1 MADVDT
7 SSYPRPGPPAN
18 PLDQILKTGQVADT
32 LGQFEVGKGIQQ
44 AIQPDGTIDRNVLA
58 QVLKGS
64 IAGSMQAPK
73 ALNALETLRNA
84 GYSADAQGLLNFN
97 ERMGLISRATSH
109 IIDDPSK
116 DGVMRGLSYLANPIN
131 GADKV
136 GMGIPQI
143 AEAARH
149 FYDSKG
155 NLLPPAQL
163 AKVAKQFNTQAQ
175 SSMEALKLH
184 LPGSEN
190 VDTGQRIVTAPTG
203 TPMNPAIGRTVQREI
218 PPTAEQPGPNN
229 QPTFRGTQPP
239 STGADVQMPGQR
251 GQPDITKRITGYQG
265 MPATVMSGGKS
276 VTLAQPGD
284 GTQSPGSAPSFA
296 DRYSA
301 AYGPYGIPRGGA
313 AAPAPGFQTA
323 TEGEAQNSARM
334 AAELQTANNE
344 APATKAI
351 IGNLEKEAKNFSSG
365 PLADY
370 KRIGKSFALANLP
383 IPSSLKKEGAIFD
396 PASVADQESFNK
408 NIFNLVQSQF
418 KALGGTGTDA
428 KLDSA
433 SHTSPS
439 ELMSQVGVKNILSL
453 LKGNQ
458 DAIQAKTKAWNA
470 WRQANG
476 PQSYPQFAEDF
487 NSKFD
492 PRAFQFKYMTPTQRQ
507 EYYNKID
514 DPSERRELLKRV
526 EYAHDAGWVKY

>member
-1 MADVDT
+1 MAEIGTDT
-7 SSYPRPGPPAN
+7 SSYPRPQPPQN
-18 PLDQILKTGQVADT
+18 PLDQILKVRDT
-32 LGQFEVGKGIQQ
+32 AGALGDIEVGKGLQQ
-44 AIQPDGTIDRNVLA
+44 AIQPDGSIDRNILA

-64 IAGSMQAPK
+64 VAGSMRAPQ
-73 ALNALETLRNA
+73 ALNALETLRQA
-84 GYSADAQGLLNFN
+84 GYAADAQGLQNFHT
-97 ERMGLISRATSH
+97 RMGLVARATSH

-116 DGVMRGLSYLANPIN
+116 DGVMRGFGYLLNPN
-131 GADKV
+131 NKGSEV
-136 GMGIPQI
+136 GLTVPQI
-143 AEAARH
+143 ADAQKQ
-149 FYDSKG
+149 FYDAKG
-155 NLLPPAQL
+155 NIKPAAEL
-163 AKVAKQFNTQAQ
+163 VKIAKQLNTQAL
-175 SSMEALKLH
+175 SSQEALSIH

-203 TPMNPAIGRTVQREI
+203 SKMNPAIGRTIQKEI
-218 PPTAEQPGPNN
+218 PPEATQPGSDN

-239 STGADVQMPGQR
+239 STGADVRMP
-251 GQPDITKRITGYQG
+251 GQPDISKRIVGYEGQ
-265 MPATVMSGGKS
+265 PTSGGKP
-276 VTLAQPGD
+276 VKLAQPGD
-284 GTQSPGSAPSFA
+284 GTE
-296 DRYSA
+296 
-301 AYGPYGIPRGGA
+301 YGKPRGGA
-313 AAPAPGFQTA
+313 AAAPPGFGTA
-323 TEGEAQNSARM
+323 TEAEAQNSGRM

-351 IGNLEKEAKNFSSG
+351 IGNLEKEAKNFTSG

-370 KRIGKSFALANLP
+370 KRVGKSFAIANLP

-408 NIFNLVQSQF
+408 NIYNLVQSQF

-458 DAIQAKTKAWNA
+458 DAIQAKTKAWNE
-470 WRQANG
+470 WRKVNG

-492 PRAFQFKYMTPTQRQ
+492 PRVFQFKYMDKPQRQ
-507 EYYNKID
+507 EYFNKID
-514 DPSERRELLKRV
+514 NPEERQELKRRV